1 MQFCEECGSTSFDE
15 QGFCRGCG
23 VRRTGVGAALPAGSA
38 TSAQPVPPPTDAK
51 ATIGSIPLAEA
62 QVKNVW
68 VAVMLALFLGPLGMT
83 YCTYLGAAVMLF
95 LSIFAAFLPHPI
107 VVLCLL
113 QLACAVWAGFA
124 ARSAN
129 SIY

>member
-1 MQFCEECGSTSFDE
+1 MQFCEQCGSTSFDD

-23 VRRTGVGAALPAGSA
+23 ARRGVGAVSGGASMG
-38 TSAQPVPPPTDAK
+38 AQPVSPLEAK
-51 ATIGSIPLAEA
+51 TTIGSILLAQPE
-62 QVKNVW
+62 VKNVW
-68 VAVMLALFLGPLGMT
+68 RAVVLALLLGPLGML

-95 LSIFAAFLPHPI
+95 ASIFAMFLPHTII
-107 VVLCLL
+107 VWCLL
-113 QLACAVWAGFA
+113 QVVCCVWAGLA